1 MKMTLKVQL
10 STRKVITAT
19 DNSNDIK
26 LIIILLII
34 YLGTTNNKLIPFKK
48 LSYIFSLVINGGEN
62 NKTKNLLETWDVEE
76 IKPLLILGTNNGL
89 WDLEIKQGRISLSRG
104 ANTIAVYKEI
114 EESELFTALRLD
126 IEKSSLITMAK
137 LDRQK
142 LML

>member
-1 MKMTLKVQL
+1 MTLKVQL

>member
-1 MKMTLKVQL
+1 MTLKVQL
-10 STRKVITAT
+10 STRKIITAT
-19 DNSNDIK
+19 ENSNDIK

-34 YLGTTNNKLIPFKK
+34 YLGTTKNKLIPFKK

-62 NKTKNLLETWDVEE
+62 NKTKNLLKTWDVEE
-76 IKPLLILGTNNGL
+76 IKPLLILGSNNAL
-89 WDLEIKQGRISLSRG
+89 WNVEIKQGRISLSRG
-104 ANTIAVYKEI
+104 ENTIAVYKEI
-114 EESELFTALRLD
+114 EESDLFTALRLD